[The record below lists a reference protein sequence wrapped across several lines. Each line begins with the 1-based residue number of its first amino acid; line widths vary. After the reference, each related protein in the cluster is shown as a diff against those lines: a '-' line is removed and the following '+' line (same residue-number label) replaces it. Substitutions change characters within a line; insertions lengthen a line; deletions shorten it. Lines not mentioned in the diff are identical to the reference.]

1 MSNIFIALR
10 IEVIA
15 ERLKTRAKRERS
27 DIGEGDETMVARVG
41 DCLLRRRIRG
51 ALPFAGGG

>member
-15 ERLKTRAKRERS
+15 ERLKTRAKSERS
-27 DIGEGDETMVARVG
+27 DIGEWDETMVARAG
-41 DCLLRRRIRG
+41 DCLPRRRIRRP
-51 ALPFAGGG
+51 LPFAGGG